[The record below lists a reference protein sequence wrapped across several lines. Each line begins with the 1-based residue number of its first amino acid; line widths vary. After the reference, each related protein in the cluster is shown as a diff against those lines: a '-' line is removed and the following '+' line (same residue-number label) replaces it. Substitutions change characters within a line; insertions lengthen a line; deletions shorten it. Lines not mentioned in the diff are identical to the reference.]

1 MATNLAPFAGTLGGD
16 GVFMDGWWANFLVKT
31 ATRLCKKSLLIHL
44 VFSLLS
50 LRLSYILS
58 ILRLELRCGPSE
70 LTGSNPMRTSGI
82 IIYWKAWYEL
92 SYRIY

>member
-44 VFSLLS
+44 VFSLPVFAVKLHPIN
-50 LRLSYILS
+50 LAA
-58 ILRLELRCGPSE
+58 
-70 LTGSNPMRTSGI
+70 RTTLWS
-82 IIYWKAWYEL
+82 
-92 SYRIY
+92 

>member
-16 GVFMDGWWANFLVKT
+16 GVFMDRWWANFLVKT
-31 ATRLCKKSLLIHL
+31 ATHLCKKSLLTHL

-58 ILRLELRCGPSE
+58 ILRLVELRCGPSE
-70 LTGSNPMRTSGI
+70 LAGSNPLHANLRNYYILESMVRI
-82 IIYWKAWYEL
+82 IL
-92 SYRIY
+92 